1 MPNDRS
7 ASYDKKYDY
16 NNEELD
22 SCLKRIADKNEEAL
36 AELYYQTSAAVY
48 SFALSILR
56 HVHDAEDVLQECYIA
71 VYQAAGGYRSAK
83 KPMAWILTIAR
94 NLCLQKLRQQKKIA
108 DASEDEWEKFMPDNG
123 NITSEE
129 RILLKEALKQLS
141 SEELQIVVLHL
152 VSGFKHR
159 EIAQF
164 LEMPLATVLSKYH
177 RALKKLKKNYLQGE

>member
-7 ASYDKKYDY
+7 ASYDKKYVYD
-16 NNEELD
+16 NEDLD
-22 SCLKRIADKNEEAL
+22 RCIRRLADRDEEAL

-48 SFALSILR
+48 SYALSILR
-56 HVHDAEDVLQECYIA
+56 HTHDAEDVLQECYIA

-83 KPMAWILTIAR
+83 KPMAWILTIAK
-94 NLCLQKLRQQKKIA
+94 NLCLQKIRQQKRIV
-108 DASEDEWEKFMPDNG
+108 DVSEDEWEKILPGNG
-123 NITSEE
+123 TITSEE
-129 RILLKEALKQLS
+129 RILLKEALTKLS
-141 SEELQIVVLHL
+141 DEELQIVVLHT

-164 LEMPLATVLSKYH
+164 LAMPLATVLSKYH